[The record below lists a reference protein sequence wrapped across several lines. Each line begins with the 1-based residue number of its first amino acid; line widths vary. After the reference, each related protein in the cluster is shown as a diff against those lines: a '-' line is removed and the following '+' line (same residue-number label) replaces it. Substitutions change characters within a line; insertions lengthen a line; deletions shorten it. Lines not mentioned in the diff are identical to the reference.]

1 MTGTRA
7 MQVTTSGDSEV
18 VVSRVFDAPRALVFD
33 CFTKPELVPRWLL
46 GPPGWT
52 MPVCE
57 IDLRVGGAYRYVWR
71 NPERGDMGVSG
82 TFRELKP
89 PERIVHTE
97 LFDEDWSKGGA
108 VVTTVFTEAGGET
121 TVTMTIRFTSA
132 EAREAALATG
142 MTRGMA
148 QSYDRLDEVLA
159 SEQGDAVA

>member
-1 MTGTRA
+1 MD
-7 MQVTTSGDSEV
+7 VTTSGDSEV
-18 VVSRVFDAPRALVFD
+18 VVTRVFDAPRTLVFD

-57 IDLRVGGAYRYVWR
+57 IDLRVGGTYRYVWR
-71 NPERGDMGVSG
+71 HPERGDMGVTG
-82 TFRELKP
+82 TYRELAP

-97 LFDEDWSKGGA
+97 LFDEDWTSGGA
-108 VVTTVFTEAGGET
+108 TVTTVFTEAGGET

-132 EAREAALATG
+132 KAREAALATG

-148 QSYDRLDEVLA
+148 QSYDRLDAVLA
-159 SEQGDAVA
+159 GELGETAA